1 MLAAMI
7 ASFIFNL
14 IMKRRGLGI
23 GKQVLLL
30 AGGLLLLQHAFCWGF
45 FGHRK
50 INFQAVFLLPP
61 EMIGFYK
68 THIDFI
74 TEHAVDP
81 DMRRYAIPEEAPRHY
96 IDIDHYGAY
105 PYTELPRKWTDAVAK
120 FSEDTLQAYG
130 IVPWWVQTMKLRLT
144 DAFKEKNQVKILKL
158 SAEIAHYISDA
169 HVPLHACHN
178 HNGQF
183 SNQYGIHGFWES
195 RIPELFADAQYDFF
209 IGKAVY
215 LSNPGQFIWD
225 RVLESGAAADTVLK
239 MEALLTQKMKPDEK
253 YAYEERS
260 GKIIRQYSTAF
271 SAAYQQ
277 ALDGMIERRMRQ
289 SIFATA
295 SFWYTAWV
303 DAGQPDLKSLNNKS
317 FTPED
322 LKEFEALSTGWKTGK
337 ALGKICD

>member
-1 MLAAMI
+1 MA
-7 ASFIFNL
+7 ASFIFSVF
-14 IMKRRGLGI
+14 MKPSFFTHT
-23 GKQVLLL
+23 KF
-30 AGGLLLLQHAFCWGF
+30 ALLLLCLLSLQQQAFCWGF

-50 INFQAVFLLPP
+50 INFQAVFSLPP

-81 DMRRYAIPEEAPRHY
+81 DKRRYAIPEEAPRHY
-96 IDIDHYGAY
+96 IDIDHYGEY
-105 PYTELPRKWTDAVAK
+105 PYKELPRKWTDAVAK
-120 FSEDTLQAYG
+120 FSEDTLLTYG

-178 HNGQF
+178 HNGQY

-195 RIPELFADAQYDFF
+195 RVPELFAEAQYDFF
-209 IGKAVY
+209 IGKAMY
-215 LSNPGQFIWD
+215 IQNPGQFIWD

-239 MEALLTQKMKPDEK
+239 MEALLTSKMKPDEK
-253 YAYEERS
+253 YAFEERS

-289 SIFATA
+289 SILATA

-303 DAGQPDLKSLNNKS
+303 DAGQPDLKSLTNKS

-322 LKEFEALSTGWKTGK
+322 LKEFEALNTGWQTGK